1 MYLSKLIVIMQIM
14 KPKDINMTEL
24 EEKAKTIDGIFN
36 ESLVNINKLE
46 KSAIL
51 IFKNIRLKREKKK
64 IEDLRNE
71 LLN

>member
-1 MYLSKLIVIMQIM
+1 MQIM